1 MRLSSIVGRLLHS
14 ATNFSLGWRLETL
27 RPGEA
32 DVPQA
37 AVLDLG
43 TSLPP
48 DTALNLVGLAFVSD
62 YIVS

>member
-1 MRLSSIVGRLLHS
+1 MG
-14 ATNFSLGWRLETL
+14 RLETL

-37 AVLDLG
+37 TVLDLE
-43 TSLPP
+43 TYLPP
-48 DTALNLVGLAFVSD
+48 ATALNLVGLAFVSD